1 MTPLCKG
8 KSIIMWGTCT
18 SGPHVR
24 TFDNGKVKTV
34 FSLRYNQT
42 KNDAGEKIS
51 DYIDIESWGNL
62 ARYAA
67 CVEKGDDIFVAGE
80 YAKDNYR
87 SEKKGEDIYVVKAS
101 IILAQPVADEMP
113 EAEEDEL
120 PADDLPEEWTK
131 PKGGVDIP
139 YEEQIEAAPGE
150 LPY

>member
-67 CVEKGDDIFVAGE
+67 CVEKGDDILVAGE

-113 EAEEDEL
+113 ETEEEPRTVDSPVDVFTEEEGEDGSL
-120 PADDLPEEWTK
+120 PF
-131 PKGGVDIP
+131 
-139 YEEQIEAAPGE
+139 
-150 LPY
+150 

>member
-1 MTPLCKG
+1 MTPICKG

-67 CVEKGDDIFVAGE
+67 CVEKGDDILVAGE
-80 YAKDNYR
+80 YARDNYR

-113 EAEEDEL
+113 ETEEEPRSVDRPVDVFTEEEG
-120 PADDLPEEWTK
+120 DD
-131 PKGGVDIP
+131 
-139 YEEQIEAAPGE
+139 GE
-150 LPY
+150 LPF

>member
-67 CVEKGDDIFVAGE
+67 CVEKGDDILVAGE
-80 YAKDNYR
+80 YARDNYR

-113 EAEEDEL
+113 ETEEEPRSVDRPVDVFTEEEG
-120 PADDLPEEWTK
+120 DD
-131 PKGGVDIP
+131 
-139 YEEQIEAAPGE
+139 GE
-150 LPY
+150 LPF

>member
-51 DYIDIESWGNL
+51 DYIDIESWGNR

-80 YAKDNYR
+80 YARDNYR

-113 EAEEDEL
+113 ETEEEPRTVDRPVDVFTEEEG
-120 PADDLPEEWTK
+120 DD
-131 PKGGVDIP
+131 
-139 YEEQIEAAPGE
+139 GE
-150 LPY
+150 LPF

>member
-67 CVEKGDDIFVAGE
+67 CVEKGDDILVAGE

-113 EAEEDEL
+113 ENEEEPSTVDHPVDVFTEEEG
-120 PADDLPEEWTK
+120 DD
-131 PKGGVDIP
+131 
-139 YEEQIEAAPGE
+139 GE
-150 LPY
+150 LPF

>member
-1 MTPLCKG
+1 MTPICKG

-67 CVEKGDDIFVAGE
+67 CVEKGDDILVAGE

-113 EAEEDEL
+113 ETEEEPRPVDSPVDVFTEEEG
-120 PADDLPEEWTK
+120 DD
-131 PKGGVDIP
+131 
-139 YEEQIEAAPGE
+139 GE
-150 LPY
+150 LPF

>member
-42 KNDAGEKIS
+42 KNDDGEKIS

-67 CVEKGDDIFVAGE
+67 CVEKGDDILVAGE

-113 EAEEDEL
+113 ETEEEPRTVDRPVDVFTEEEGDDGSL
-120 PADDLPEEWTK
+120 PF
-131 PKGGVDIP
+131 
-139 YEEQIEAAPGE
+139 
-150 LPY
+150 

>member
-67 CVEKGDDIFVAGE
+67 CVEKGDDILVAGE

-101 IILAQPVADEMP
+101 IILAQPLADEMP
-113 EAEEDEL
+113 ETEEEPRTVDHPVDVFTEEEG
-120 PADDLPEEWTK
+120 DD
-131 PKGGVDIP
+131 
-139 YEEQIEAAPGE
+139 GE
-150 LPY
+150 LPF

>member
-80 YAKDNYR
+80 YARDNYR

-113 EAEEDEL
+113 ETEEEPRTVDRPVDVFTEEEG
-120 PADDLPEEWTK
+120 DD
-131 PKGGVDIP
+131 
-139 YEEQIEAAPGE
+139 GE
-150 LPY
+150 LPF

>member
-67 CVEKGDDIFVAGE
+67 CVEKGDDILVAGE

-113 EAEEDEL
+113 ETEEEPRAVDRPVDVFTEEEG
-120 PADDLPEEWTK
+120 DD
-131 PKGGVDIP
+131 
-139 YEEQIEAAPGE
+139 GE
-150 LPY
+150 LPF

>member
-67 CVEKGDDIFVAGE
+67 CVEKGDDILVAGE

-113 EAEEDEL
+113 ETEEEPRTVDRPVDVFTEEEG
-120 PADDLPEEWTK
+120 DD
-131 PKGGVDIP
+131 
-139 YEEQIEAAPGE
+139 GE
-150 LPY
+150 LPF

>member
-67 CVEKGDDIFVAGE
+67 CVEKGDDILVAGE

-113 EAEEDEL
+113 ETEEEPSTVDHPVDVFTEEEG
-120 PADDLPEEWTK
+120 DD
-131 PKGGVDIP
+131 
-139 YEEQIEAAPGE
+139 GE
-150 LPY
+150 LPF

>member
-1 MTPLCKG
+1 MTPICKG

-113 EAEEDEL
+113 ETEEEPRTVDRPVDVFTEEEG
-120 PADDLPEEWTK
+120 DD
-131 PKGGVDIP
+131 
-139 YEEQIEAAPGE
+139 GE
-150 LPY
+150 LPF

>member
-67 CVEKGDDIFVAGE
+67 CVEKGDDILVAGE

-113 EAEEDEL
+113 ETEEEPRTVDNPVDVFTEEEG
-120 PADDLPEEWTK
+120 DD
-131 PKGGVDIP
+131 
-139 YEEQIEAAPGE
+139 GE
-150 LPY
+150 LPF

>member
-8 KSIIMWGTCT
+8 KSIVMWGTCT

-34 FSLRYNQT
+34 FSLRYNQI

-67 CVEKGDDIFVAGE
+67 CVEKGDDILVAGE

-113 EAEEDEL
+113 ETEEEPRTVDS
-120 PADDLPEEWTK
+120 PVDVFTEEE
-131 PKGGVDIP
+131 GED
-139 YEEQIEAAPGE
+139 GE
-150 LPY
+150 LPF

>member
-67 CVEKGDDIFVAGE
+67 CVEKGDDIFVTGE
-80 YAKDNYR
+80 YARDNYR

-113 EAEEDEL
+113 ETEEEPSTVDRPVDVFTEEEG
-120 PADDLPEEWTK
+120 DD
-131 PKGGVDIP
+131 
-139 YEEQIEAAPGE
+139 GE
-150 LPY
+150 LPF

>member
-67 CVEKGDDIFVAGE
+67 CVEKGDDILVAGE

-101 IILAQPVADEMP
+101 IIMAQPVADEMP
-113 EAEEDEL
+113 ETEEEPRTVDRPVDVFTEEEG
-120 PADDLPEEWTK
+120 DD
-131 PKGGVDIP
+131 
-139 YEEQIEAAPGE
+139 GE
-150 LPY
+150 LPF

>member
-113 EAEEDEL
+113 ETEEDEL

-131 PKGGVDIP
+131 PKGGVDIS
-139 YEEQIEAAPGE
+139 YEEQIEAAQGE

>member
-34 FSLRYNQT
+34 FSLRYNQI

-67 CVEKGDDIFVAGE
+67 CVEKGDDILVAGE

-113 EAEEDEL
+113 ETEEEPSTVDHPVDVFTEEEGDDGSL
-120 PADDLPEEWTK
+120 PF
-131 PKGGVDIP
+131 
-139 YEEQIEAAPGE
+139 
-150 LPY
+150 

>member
-1 MTPLCKG
+1 MTPICKG

-67 CVEKGDDIFVAGE
+67 CVEKGDDILVAGE

-113 EAEEDEL
+113 ETEEEPSTVDHPVDVFTEEEG
-120 PADDLPEEWTK
+120 DD
-131 PKGGVDIP
+131 
-139 YEEQIEAAPGE
+139 GE
-150 LPY
+150 LPF

>member
-67 CVEKGDDIFVAGE
+67 CVEKGDDILVAGE
-80 YAKDNYR
+80 YAD
-87 SEKKGEDIYVVKAS
+87 VVHAHLTRDVS
-101 IILAQPVADEMP
+101 CYFMSVLEFDTEH
-113 EAEEDEL
+113 
-120 PADDLPEEWTK
+120 
-131 PKGGVDIP
+131 GV
-139 YEEQIEAAPGE
+139 
-150 LPY
+150 

>member
-1 MTPLCKG
+1 MTPICKG

-67 CVEKGDDIFVAGE
+67 CVEKGDDIIVAGE

-87 SEKKGEDIYVVKAS
+87 SEKKGDDIYVVKAS

-113 EAEEDEL
+113 ETEEEPRTVDRPVDVFTEEEVDDGKL
-120 PADDLPEEWTK
+120 PF
-131 PKGGVDIP
+131 
-139 YEEQIEAAPGE
+139 
-150 LPY
+150 